1 MEAISGEPGAE
12 ALDVSDLI
20 CRFLLQNESLL
31 KHSERIPEL
40 FEQSLEFKVH
50 EKDIN
55 KFGKV
60 PSLTACTKMMYA
72 KFAWHRLK
80 ENDVCAQ
87 V

>member
-20 CRFLLQNESLL
+20 CRLLLQNESLL

-60 PSLTACTKMMYA
+60 PSLTACMYQ
-72 KFAWHRLK
+72 
-80 ENDVCAQ
+80 NDVYQIWLASPKGK
-87 V
+87 